1 MSLYTDEQWKIIRQ
15 AAPHYESARLGY
27 VRNAPRWLTEQVI
40 AVYEAATG
48 NTLQSKNLSCA
59 TCVLNI
65 YNTIGRTYFKELAL
79 RK

>member
-1 MSLYTDEQWKIIRQ
+1 MGLYTDEQWKIIRQ

-48 NTLQSKNLSCA
+48 
-59 TCVLNI
+59 
-65 YNTIGRTYFKELAL
+65 TI
-79 RK
+79 